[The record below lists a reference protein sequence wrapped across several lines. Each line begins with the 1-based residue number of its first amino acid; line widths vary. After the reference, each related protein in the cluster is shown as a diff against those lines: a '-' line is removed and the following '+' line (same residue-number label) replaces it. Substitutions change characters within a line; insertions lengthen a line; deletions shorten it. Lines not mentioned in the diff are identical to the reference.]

1 MCDSVL
7 PMKLIPQ
14 LLATLLT
21 VSAAAQSFTASDLA
35 APGHEA
41 VQCDV
46 KSGRAG
52 GRAAVQLVPQG
63 NAAQQMLRLNGVNF
77 RFGTIEFELFATAA
91 SRFIGLAYH
100 VESEKSYEA
109 VYFRPFRFRDPDPVG
124 RRHAVQYISHPDHP
138 WNRLRSEFP
147 DVYES
152 GCPVDPEKW
161 IKVRI
166 DVRPG
171 LTRVFADDLDQPV
184 ITIDRPFERAG
195 SGVALWTGVATRGW
209 FANVKVNGS
218 DDVARPGPDAPGG
231 KPTGTFAIPAATGS
245 PVDLLDAVDP
255 RRHALVGQ
263 WAKTATGLEVQP
275 TPFAQ
280 IVIPQEFPDS
290 YDLDLSF
297 TRRGNAESVTVFL
310 PVGPKGVA
318 VQFAA
323 QGKHDGIGLINGTAS
338 WMGPATRP
346 TSLESGKRTNASI
359 RVRQQGESVRIS
371 QYVAGEPHVS
381 WTGPVNALS
390 LYQAFKIPSGKAG
403 LGAFNNNT
411 VFHTVTLKPVR

>member
-1 MCDSVL
+1 MCDSLL
-7 PMKLIPQ
+7 PMNLTPPLLST
-14 LLATLLT
+14 LLA
-21 VSAAAQSFTASDLA
+21 VSAAAQSFTTADLA

-41 VQCDV
+41 IQCDV
-46 KSGRAG
+46 KPGRAG
-52 GRAAVQLVPQG
+52 GRDAVQLVPRG
-63 NAAQQMLRLNGVNF
+63 NATQQLLRLKDARF
-77 RFGTIEFELFATAA
+77 RYGTIEFELLATAA

-100 VESEKSYEA
+100 VESERSYEA

-124 RRHAVQYISHPDHP
+124 RRHAVQYVSHPDHP

-166 DVRPG
+166 DVQPR
-171 LTRVFADDLDQPV
+171 LTRVYVGDLGQPV
-184 ITIDRPFERAG
+184 MTIDRPFNRPG
-195 SGVALWTGVATRGW
+195 SGIALWTGVATRGW
-209 FANVKVNGS
+209 FAGVKVNGN
-218 DDVARPGPDAPGG
+218 DTVAQPKSGKPVG
-231 KPTGTFAIPAATGS
+231 KPTGAFVIPAATGA
-245 PVDLLDAVDP
+245 PVDLLASIDP

-263 WAKTATGLEVQP
+263 WTKNAAGLEVQP
-275 TPFAQ
+275 SPFAQ
-280 IVIPQEFPDS
+280 IVIPREFPAN

-318 VQFAA
+318 VQFAT

-346 TSLESGKRTNASI
+346 TTVKSDRRMDASI
-359 RVRQQGESVRIS
+359 RVRQQGDRVRIS
-371 QYVAGEPHVS
+371 QYVAGEPRVS
-381 WTGPVNALS
+381 WAGPAGALS

-411 VFHTVTLKPVR
+411 IFHAVTLKPAP